1 VTTTRDPAPGPPA
14 ALAGVAN
21 LYDRL
26 GGDDAMAA
34 IVVEFYDRVRADESL
49 APFFAHAPMDRLRRM
64 QREFLAASLGGPT
77 RYSGGELSV
86 VHGKMAIKPQHFSR
100 FVAHF
105 LDTLVDRGTDEDV
118 IEAVV
123 DALWLYADTVVGGY
137 GEDG

>member
-14 ALAGVAN
+14 VPASTPY

-26 GGDDAMAA
+26 GGDAA
-34 IVVEFYDRVRADESL
+34 IADIVGEFYDRVRADTSL
-49 APFFAHAPMDRLRRM
+49 APFFAHASMDRLLHM

-77 RYSGGELSV
+77 RYSGLELSAA
-86 VHGKMAIKPQHFSR
+86 HARMNIRPQHFSR

-118 IEAVV
+118 VEAVV